1 MQRAAAH
8 VIALFSCLAISQP
21 SAGEYFPLPSH
32 GASKQDITASVFC
45 HLSSE
50 RSQTSTLHVVQVNRS
65 SDGATVKVRLHTQ
78 AAPIVILVSS
88 ISPINWHFSNAKM
101 ANIQQVVI
109 VGRHARVSGL
119 ASGTPVSHCRTER
132 ESQAYSGF
140 VIDQVA
146 DALAVSVE
154 SVQRQWILHK
164 SGFDIRPK
172 PYPSVES
179 SEWDRC
185 RLDADFGGLN
195 ITRDKSTDL
204 EACRKIYD
212 ETGVLDRGAGRAV
225 CVYEGKRIKAYP
237 ARPGYELRQCRLIA
251 RDGRNII
258 SISLT
263 PLPECR
269 RHVCSTGKMYI
280 SSGVKNHWSSQCLY
294 TGDVIERFRFRKENL
309 PQWAQ

>member
-8 VIALFSCLAISQP
+8 VIALFSCLAISQASTGEHFP
-21 SAGEYFPLPSH
+21 STSY
-32 GASKQDITASVFC
+32 GAFKQDIAASGFC
-45 HLSSE
+45 HLSSKGLE
-50 RSQTSTLHVVQVNRS
+50 TRSLHVVQVNRS

-78 AAPIVILVSS
+78 AAPIVILASS
-88 ISPINWHFSNAKM
+88 TSPINWRFSNAKM
-101 ANIQQVVI
+101 ANVQRVVI
-109 VGRHARVSGL
+109 VGRHARVFGL
-119 ASGTPVSHCRTER
+119 ASGTPVSHCRTKR
-132 ESQAYSGF
+132 KSQAYSGF
-140 VIDQVA
+140 VIDRVA

-164 SGFDIRPK
+164 SGFDIRPR
-172 PYPSVES
+172 PYPSTEN

-204 EACRKIYD
+204 EACRKICD

-294 TGDVIERFRFRKENL
+294 TGDVIERFRFRKDNL
-309 PQWAQ
+309 PKWAQ

>member
-88 ISPINWHFSNAKM
+88 ISPLNWHFSNAKM

-164 SGFDIRPK
+164 SGFDIKPK
-172 PYPSVES
+172 PYPS
-179 SEWDRC
+179 
-185 RLDADFGGLN
+185 A
-195 ITRDKSTDL
+195 
-204 EACRKIYD
+204 
-212 ETGVLDRGAGRAV
+212 
-225 CVYEGKRIKAYP
+225 
-237 ARPGYELRQCRLIA
+237 
-251 RDGRNII
+251 
-258 SISLT
+258 
-263 PLPECR
+263 
-269 RHVCSTGKMYI
+269 
-280 SSGVKNHWSSQCLY
+280 
-294 TGDVIERFRFRKENL
+294 
-309 PQWAQ
+309 